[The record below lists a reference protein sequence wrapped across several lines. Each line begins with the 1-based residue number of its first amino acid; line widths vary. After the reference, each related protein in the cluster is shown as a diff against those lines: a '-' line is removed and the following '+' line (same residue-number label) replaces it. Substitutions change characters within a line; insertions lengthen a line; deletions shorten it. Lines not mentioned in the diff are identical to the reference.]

1 MGIVII
7 VIAAGALLLI
17 LSSGSKNESEGA
29 VLQNLERFDFAEY
42 EEKLERR
49 LEEKI
54 NSIEGISSCEVM
66 VLVESSYVYD
76 YLLDDNGSIVMSE
89 IGGDETPVREKERAP
104 QIKGVAVICKG
115 AKSAQR
121 KKEIIDMLSA
131 LLNIPTNNIW
141 VGSKSSNISF

>member
-89 IGGDETPVREKERAP
+89 IGGDETPISEKERAP

-141 VGSKSSNISF
+141 VGSKEQ

>member
-17 LSSGSKNESEGA
+17 LSSGSKNENEGA

-141 VGSKSSNISF
+141 VGSKEQ

>member
-141 VGSKSSNISF
+141 VGSKEQ